1 MRHVPGVSLQ
11 RKLLLWLLLPQL
23 VLWLT
28 GGFLAWRIALQNGEK
43 GIDQT
48 LTQSVRALA
57 RQIKPIGDGLL
68 VDFPKAAQDILEQDP
83 EDRVTYMV
91 SSPPGRFLLG
101 NAQLPP
107 PPPVE
112 VHVGDEPFLYHARVD
127 NRPVR
132 VALLD
137 LDYGTLQARQTLRV
151 QVAQSLTVR
160 ERIAHE
166 LLEQMLFPMGIMGLA
181 LSAVVYAGVLRGL
194 QPLKRLEARIEQ
206 AGAISQA
213 AGVPQ
218 LLLLPIELTSA
229 PQEVRSLAT
238 TINRL
243 LEAVAR
249 GPLKAKRFL
258 NDAAHQLRTPLA
270 GLIGQTELALHES
283 REPAVQQ
290 RLHKVLS
297 AAQRSA
303 HLVHQLL
310 QLARSESNVE
320 MQATDLA
327 ALARDV
333 ARDWAVR
340 ALAQDMDLG
349 YEGEDTLSVQGH
361 PLLLR
366 EALNNL
372 IDNALNY
379 AGTGAS
385 VTVRVAREPDGSLR
399 APSALLVVEDN
410 GPGVPP
416 EHLGDLFARFWR
428 GSDKPGGCGLGL
440 SIVEEI
446 ALRHGG
452 EAVAEAVGMRGLRV
466 GMRLPLA

>member
-1 MRHVPGVSLQ
+1 MRQVSLQ

-23 VLWLT
+23 VLWLS
-28 GGFLAWRIALQNGEK
+28 GGFLAWRVALQNGEK

-83 EDRVTYMV
+83 TDPVTYMV

-101 NAQLPP
+101 NAQLPA

-112 VHVGDEPFLYHARVD
+112 VRVGEPFLYRARLD
-127 NRPVR
+127 NRTVR

-137 LDYGTLQARQTLRV
+137 VDYGTHETRQTLRV
-151 QVAQSLTVR
+151 QVAQSLAVR
-160 ERIAHE
+160 ERIAQE
-166 LLEQMLFPMGIMGLA
+166 LLSQMLLPVGLMGLA
-181 LSAVVYAGVLRGL
+181 LSALVYAGVLRGL
-194 QPLKRLEARIEQ
+194 QPLKRLEAQIEQ
-206 AGAISQA
+206 AGARA
-213 AGVPQ
+213 HGGTAPQ
-218 LLLLPIELTSA
+218 LLPIELTA
-229 PQEVRSLAT
+229 TPQEVYSLAS

-243 LEAVAR
+243 LDAMAR
-249 GPLKAKRFL
+249 GQQKEKRFL

-270 GLIGQTELALHES
+270 GLIGQAELALHES
-283 REPAVQQ
+283 QEPAVRE
-290 RLHKVLS
+290 RLQKVLS

-310 QLARSESNVE
+310 QLARSESSVE
-320 MQATDLA
+320 MQGIDLA

-333 ARDWAVR
+333 AREWAAR
-340 ALAQDMDLG
+340 ALALGLDLG
-349 YEGEDTLSVQGH
+349 YEGEDALAVQGH

-372 IDNALNY
+372 IDNALHY
-379 AGTGAS
+379 AGEGAT
-385 VTVRVAREPDGSLR
+385 VTVRVNA
-399 APSALLVVEDN
+399 APGRWATLVVEDD
-410 GPGVPP
+410 GPGVPAAN
-416 EHLGDLFARFWR
+416 LRDLFARFWR
-428 GSDKPGGCGLGL
+428 GSDKAGGCGLGL

-452 EAVAEAVGMRGLRV
+452 QTVAENVAPHGLRA
-466 GMRLPLA
+466 GLRLPLQS

>member
-1 MRHVPGVSLQ
+1 MRQVPGVSLQ
-11 RKLLLWLLLPQL
+11 RKLLLWLLLPHL
-23 VLWLT
+23 VLWLF
-28 GGFLAWRIALQNGEK
+28 GGVLAWRLALQNGEK
-43 GIDQT
+43 GIDQA

-83 EDRVTYMV
+83 ADRITYMV

-101 NAQLPP
+101 NTQLPQP
-107 PPPVE
+107 ST
-112 VHVGDEPFLYHARVD
+112 VGVAVGETFLYHAQVD
-127 NRPVR
+127 GKPVR

-137 LDYGTLQARQTLRV
+137 VDYGTPQSRQRLRV

-160 ERIAHE
+160 ERIARE
-166 LLEQMLFPMGIMGLA
+166 LLAQLLIPMGLIGLA
-181 LSAVVYAGVLRGL
+181 LGALVYAGVARGL
-194 QPLKRLEARIEQ
+194 QPLKRLQAQIDQ
-206 AGAISQA
+206 AGAMSQD
-213 AGVPQ
+213 GSSHP
-218 LLLLPIELTSA
+218 LPPIELTSA
-229 PQEVRSLAT
+229 PQEVQSLAS

-243 LEAVAR
+243 LDTVAR
-249 GPLKAKRFL
+249 GQQKEKRFL

-283 REPAVQQ
+283 HEPAVQA
-290 RLHKVLS
+290 RLQKVLS

-320 MQATDLA
+320 MQSIDLA
-327 ALARDV
+327 ALAREV
-333 ARDWAVR
+333 AREWAAR
-340 ALAQDMDLG
+340 ALAQGMDLG
-349 YEGEDTLSVQGH
+349 YEGVDHLPAQGH

-372 IDNALNY
+372 IDNALHY
-379 AGTGAS
+379 AGPGAT
-385 VTVRVAREPDGSLR
+385 VTVRVGHEEPGHW
-399 APSALLVVEDN
+399 ALLVVEDD
-410 GPGVPP
+410 GPGVPA

-428 GSDKPGGCGLGL
+428 GSDKAGGCGLGL

-452 EAVAEAVGMRGLRV
+452 RTVAEGVVPKGLRV
-466 GMRLPLA
+466 GMRLPAG

>member
-23 VLWLT
+23 VLWLS

-83 EDRVTYMV
+83 ADRITYMV

-101 NAQLPP
+101 NAQLPA
-107 PPPVE
+107 PPVQ
-112 VHVGDEPFLYHARVD
+112 VDVAVGEAFLYQARVD
-127 NRPVR
+127 DKPVR

-137 LDYGTLQARQTLRV
+137 VDYGTASTRQRLRV

-160 ERIAHE
+160 ERIAQE
-166 LLEQMLFPMGIMGLA
+166 LLERMVLPMGLMGLA

-194 QPLKRLEARIEQ
+194 QPLKRLEAQIER
-206 AGAISQA
+206 AGAQPHT
-213 AGVPQ
+213 GTTP
-218 LLLLPIELTSA
+218 LPPIELTSA
-229 PQEVRSLAT
+229 PQEVHSLAS

-243 LEAVAR
+243 LETVAR
-249 GPLKAKRFL
+249 
-258 NDAAHQLRTPLA
+258 
-270 GLIGQTELALHES
+270 GQTELALHES
-283 REPAVQQ
+283 HEPAVQA
-290 RLHKVLS
+290 RLQKVLS

-320 MQATDLA
+320 MQSIDLA
-327 ALARDV
+327 ALAREV
-333 ARDWAVR
+333 AREWAAR
-340 ALAQDMDLG
+340 ALAQGMDLG
-349 YEGEDTLSVQGH
+349 YEGVDHLPAQGH

-372 IDNALNY
+372 IDNALHY
-379 AGTGAS
+379 AGPGAT
-385 VTVRVAREPDGSLR
+385 VTVRVGHEEPGHW
-399 APSALLVVEDN
+399 ALLVVEDD
-410 GPGVPP
+410 GPGVPA

-428 GSDKPGGCGLGL
+428 GSDKAGGCGLGL

-452 EAVAEAVGMRGLRV
+452 RTVAEGVVPKGLRV
-466 GMRLPLA
+466 GMRLPAG

>member
-1 MRHVPGVSLQ
+1 MRQVPGVSLQ

-23 VLWLT
+23 VLWLS

-57 RQIKPIGDGLL
+57 RQIKPVGDGLL

-83 EDRVTYMV
+83 ADRITYMV

-101 NAQLPP
+101 NAQLPAP
-107 PPPVE
+107 PAQPITL
-112 VHVGDEPFLYHARVD
+112 GEPLLYHAQVD
-127 NRPVR
+127 SRTVR
-132 VALLD
+132 VALLEV
-137 LDYGTLQARQTLRV
+137 DYGSEPARQRLRV

-160 ERIAHE
+160 ERIAQE
-166 LLEQMLFPMGIMGLA
+166 LLEQLLLPMGLMGLV
-181 LSAVVYAGVLRGL
+181 LSALVYAGVLRGL
-194 QPLKRLEARIEQ
+194 QPLKRLEAQIER
-206 AGAISQA
+206 AGKRSHNSAD
-213 AGVPQ
+213 P
-218 LLLLPIELTSA
+218 LPPIELTSA
-229 PQEVRSLAT
+229 PQEVYSLAS

-249 GPLKAKRFL
+249 GQQKEKRFL

-283 REPAVQQ
+283 HEPQVRE

-310 QLARSESNVE
+310 QLARSESNVP
-320 MQATDLA
+320 MQPLDLPQLACEVAREWTAKALA
-327 ALARDV
+327 AGI
-333 ARDWAVR
+333 
-340 ALAQDMDLG
+340 DLG
-349 YEGEDTLSVQGH
+349 YEGEEQLRVLGH

-372 IDNALNY
+372 IDNALHY
-379 AGTGAS
+379 AGNGAT
-385 VTVRVAREPDGSLR
+385 VTVRVHIT
-399 APSALLVVEDN
+399 APGMAALAVEDD
-410 GPGVPP
+410 GPGVPA

-428 GSDKPGGCGLGL
+428 DSDKAGGCGLGL
-440 SIVEEI
+440 SIVDEI
-446 ALRHGG
+446 ALRHAGQTF
-452 EAVAEAVGMRGLRV
+452 AEPVVPHGLRV
-466 GMRLPLA
+466 GISLPALP

>member
-1 MRHVPGVSLQ
+1 MRQVPGVSLQ

-23 VLWLT
+23 VLWLS

-57 RQIKPIGDGLL
+57 RQIKPVGDGLL

-83 EDRVTYMV
+83 ADRITYMV

-101 NAQLPP
+101 NAQLPAP
-107 PPPVE
+107 PAQPITL
-112 VHVGDEPFLYHARVD
+112 GEPLLYHAQVD
-127 NRPVR
+127 SRTVR
-132 VALLD
+132 VALLEV
-137 LDYGTLQARQTLRV
+137 DYGSEPARQRLRV

-160 ERIAHE
+160 ERIAQE
-166 LLEQMLFPMGIMGLA
+166 LLEQLLLPMGLMGLV
-181 LSAVVYAGVLRGL
+181 LSALVYAGVLRGL
-194 QPLKRLEARIEQ
+194 QPLKRLEAQIER
-206 AGAISQA
+206 AGKRNHNA
-213 AGVPQ
+213 ADP
-218 LLLLPIELTSA
+218 LPPIELTSA
-229 PQEVRSLAT
+229 PQEVYSLAS

-249 GPLKAKRFL
+249 GQQKEKRFL

-283 REPAVQQ
+283 HEPQVRE

-310 QLARSESNVE
+310 QLARSESNVPMLPLDLPQLACE
-320 MQATDLA
+320 VAREWTAKALA
-327 ALARDV
+327 AGI
-333 ARDWAVR
+333 
-340 ALAQDMDLG
+340 DLG
-349 YEGEDTLSVQGH
+349 YEGEEQLRVLGH

-372 IDNALNY
+372 IDNALHY
-379 AGTGAS
+379 AGTGAT
-385 VTVRVAREPDGSLR
+385 VTVRVHLT
-399 APSALLVVEDN
+399 APGMAALAVEDD
-410 GPGVPP
+410 GPGVPA

-428 GSDKPGGCGLGL
+428 GSDKAGGCGLGL
-440 SIVEEI
+440 SIVDEI
-446 ALRHGG
+446 ALRHAGQTF
-452 EAVAEAVGMRGLRV
+452 AESIAPHGLRV
-466 GMRLPLA
+466 GISLPALPP

>member
-23 VLWLT
+23 VLWLS

-83 EDRVTYMV
+83 ADRITYMV

-101 NAQLPP
+101 NAQLPAP
-107 PPPVE
+107 PAQVD
-112 VHVGDEPFLYHARVD
+112 VAVGEAFLYQARVD
-127 NRPVR
+127 DKPVR

-137 LDYGTLQARQTLRV
+137 VDYGTASTRQRLRV

-160 ERIAHE
+160 ERIAQE
-166 LLEQMLFPMGIMGLA
+166 LLERMVFPMGLMGLA

-194 QPLKRLEARIEQ
+194 QPLKRLEAQIER
-206 AGAISQA
+206 AGAQPHT
-213 AGVPQ
+213 GTTP
-218 LLLLPIELTSA
+218 LPPIELTSA
-229 PQEVRSLAT
+229 PQEVHSLAS

-243 LEAVAR
+243 LETVAR
-249 GPLKAKRFL
+249 GQQKEKRFL

-283 REPAVQQ
+283 HEPAVQA
-290 RLHKVLS
+290 RLQKVLS

-320 MQATDLA
+320 MQSIDLA
-327 ALARDV
+327 ALAREV
-333 ARDWAVR
+333 AREWAAR
-340 ALAQDMDLG
+340 ALAQGMDLG
-349 YEGEDTLSVQGH
+349 YEGVDHLSAQGH

-372 IDNALNY
+372 IDNALHY
-379 AGTGAS
+379 AGPGAT
-385 VTVRVAREPDGSLR
+385 VTVRVGHEEPGHW
-399 APSALLVVEDN
+399 ALLVVEDD
-410 GPGVPP
+410 GPGVPA

-428 GSDKPGGCGLGL
+428 GSDKAGGCGLGL

-452 EAVAEAVGMRGLRV
+452 RTVAEGVVPKGLRV
-466 GMRLPLA
+466 GMWLPAG

>member
-1 MRHVPGVSLQ
+1 MRQVPGVSLQ
-11 RKLLLWLLLPQL
+11 RQLLLWLLLPQL
-23 VLWLT
+23 VLWLS
-28 GGFLAWRIALQNGEK
+28 GGFFAWRVALQNGEK

-83 EDRVTYMV
+83 SDRVTYMV

-107 PPPVE
+107 PPPVTVE
-112 VHVGDEPFLYHARVD
+112 VGDPFLYHARLD
-127 NRPVR
+127 DKPVR

-137 LDYGTLQARQTLRV
+137 VDYGTPQARQTLRV

-160 ERIAHE
+160 ERIARE
-166 LLEQMLFPMGIMGLA
+166 LLEQMLLPMGLMGLV
-181 LSAVVYAGVLRGL
+181 LSALVYAGVLRGL
-194 QPLKRLEARIEQ
+194 QPLKRMETQLER
-206 AGAISQA
+206 AGARPHGS
-213 AGVPQ
+213 GDRP
-218 LLLLPIELTSA
+218 LHPIELTSA
-229 PQEVRSLAT
+229 PQEVYSLAS

-243 LEAVAR
+243 LDAVAR
-249 GPLKAKRFL
+249 GQQKEKRFL

-283 REPAVQQ
+283 REPAVQV

-320 MQATDLA
+320 MQTVDLA
-327 ALARDV
+327 CLAREV
-333 ARDWAVR
+333 ARDWAAR
-340 ALAQDMDLG
+340 ALARGIDLG
-349 YEGEDTLSVQGH
+349 YEGEDALPVQGH
-361 PLLLR
+361 ALLLR

-372 IDNALNY
+372 IDNALHY
-379 AGTGAS
+379 AGEGAT
-385 VTVRVAREPDGSLR
+385 VTVRVGREEPGHW
-399 APSALLVVEDN
+399 AFLVVDDD
-410 GPGVPP
+410 GPGVAS
-416 EHLGDLFARFWR
+416 EHLPDLFARFWR
-428 GSDKPGGCGLGL
+428 GSDRPGGCGLGL
-440 SIVEEI
+440 SIVDEI

-452 EAVAEAVGMRGLRV
+452 RTVAEKLVPRGLRV
-466 GMRLPLA
+466 GLRIPLAE

>member
-1 MRHVPGVSLQ
+1 MRHVPGGSLQ

-23 VLWLT
+23 VLWLS
-28 GGFLAWRIALQNGEK
+28 GGFFAWRVALQNGEK

-83 EDRVTYMV
+83 ADRVTYMV

-107 PPPVE
+107 PPPVT
-112 VHVGDEPFLYHARVD
+112 VVVGDPFLYHARLD
-127 NRPVR
+127 NKPVR

-137 LDYGTLQARQTLRV
+137 VDYGTPQARQTLRV

-160 ERIAHE
+160 ERIARE
-166 LLEQMLFPMGIMGLA
+166 LLEQMLLPMGLMGLV
-181 LSAVVYAGVLRGL
+181 LSALVYAGVLRGL
-194 QPLKRLEARIEQ
+194 QPLKRMEAQLER
-206 AGAISQA
+206 AGARPHGS
-213 AGVPQ
+213 GDPP
-218 LLLLPIELTSA
+218 LRPIELTSA
-229 PQEVRSLAT
+229 PQEVYSLAS

-249 GPLKAKRFL
+249 GQQKEKRFL

-283 REPAVQQ
+283 HEPAVQE
-290 RLHKVLS
+290 RLQKVLS

-310 QLARSESNVE
+310 QLARSETNVE
-320 MQATDLA
+320 MQAIDLA
-327 ALARDV
+327 CLAREV
-333 ARDWAVR
+333 AREWAAR
-340 ALAQDMDLG
+340 ALAQGMDLG
-349 YEGEDTLSVQGH
+349 YEGVDSLPVQGH

-372 IDNALNY
+372 IDNALHY
-379 AGTGAS
+379 AGPGAT
-385 VTVRVAREPDGSLR
+385 VTVRVGREEPGQW
-399 APSALLVVEDN
+399 ALLVVEDD
-410 GPGVPP
+410 GPGVPA

-428 GSDKPGGCGLGL
+428 GSDKAGGCGLGL

-452 EAVAEAVGMRGLRV
+452 RTVAEGMVPKGVRV
-466 GMRLPLA
+466 GMRLPAA

>member
-1 MRHVPGVSLQ
+1 MRQVPGVSLQ

-23 VLWLT
+23 VLWLS
-28 GGFLAWRIALQNGEK
+28 GGFLAWRVALQNGEK

-83 EDRVTYMV
+83 ADRITYMV

-101 NAQLPP
+101 NAQLPA
-107 PPPVE
+107 PPPVD
-112 VHVGDEPFLYHARVD
+112 VRVGDPYLYHARVD
-127 NRPVR
+127 DRPVR

-137 LDYGTLQARQTLRV
+137 VDYGTASTRQRLRV

-160 ERIAHE
+160 ERIAQE
-166 LLEQMLFPMGIMGLA
+166 LLQQMLLPMGLMGLA
-181 LSAVVYAGVLRGL
+181 LSALVYAGVLRGL
-194 QPLKRLEARIEQ
+194 QPLKRLEAQIEQ
-206 AGAISQA
+206 AGARPQSGA
-213 AGVPQ
+213 ADP
-218 LLLLPIELTSA
+218 LAPAPIELTSA
-229 PQEVRSLAT
+229 PQEVHSLAS

-249 GPLKAKRFL
+249 GQQKEKRFL

-283 REPAVQQ
+283 HEPAVQE

-320 MQATDLA
+320 MQITDLA
-327 ALARDV
+327 ALAREV
-333 ARDWAVR
+333 AREWAAR
-340 ALAQDMDLG
+340 ALAQGIDLG
-349 YEGEDTLSVQGH
+349 YEGEDTLPVQGH

-379 AGTGAS
+379 AGQGAT
-385 VTVRVAREPDGSLR
+385 VTVRASQEEPGHW
-399 APSALLVVEDN
+399 ALLVVEDD
-410 GPGVPP
+410 GPGVPA

-428 GSDKPGGCGLGL
+428 GSDRAGGCGLGL

-452 EAVAEAVGMRGLRV
+452 RTVAQPMVPHGLRAGV
-466 GMRLPLA
+466 RVPLE